1 MSVTL
6 KNRPIFADLPTPI
19 GYIKAVIFS
28 WACARARCEFGPE
41 SANLRRFGVNGD
53 NRSPRTPRIC
63 ARSCTCLG
71 RIPRHAARRAGLSP
85 FSMHGRSEAEEP
97 VIYPKMQRSSFVR
110 TTGQH
115 GSSIRHPRPLF
126 RTIRASAEISSRPRA
141 KFPFGTTPSLSEY
154 SAPLEEGLGV
164 PSSGLT
170 ENAFFRYKSII
181 GDSLRARS
189 PAGQGSEVVLG
200 CDLLNRMTDLGRP
213 ASYSIGR

>member
-1 MSVTL
+1 MTL

-97 VIYPKMQRSSFVR
+97 V
-110 TTGQH
+110 
-115 GSSIRHPRPLF
+115 
-126 RTIRASAEISSRPRA
+126 
-141 KFPFGTTPSLSEY
+141 LSEDVALIICADY
-154 SAPLEEGLGV
+154 RPARVFDSPPSAAFWHHASSAVMLGRTVSALARNCNDYKQV
-164 PSSGLT
+164 PS
-170 ENAFFRYKSII
+170 FW
-181 GDSLRARS
+181 
-189 PAGQGSEVVLG
+189 
-200 CDLLNRMTDLGRP
+200 
-213 ASYSIGR
+213 